1 VIGAIFGDYAG
12 MRTVRYLAV
21 WVCLCLGGCH
31 RGSDEAGAAKPV
43 TTHKL
48 AAPVKKGPT
57 VQEQTAGLVEAAS
70 PGKSDAPIELKF
82 DLQHRPTLG
91 KALEIGIAIIP
102 QISARVADV
111 QASGSEG
118 LSVATASAD
127 MEISPVE
134 AMQVY
139 RRVISV
145 TPSAEGLMLLGVK
158 VTLKHDEVEDYRVFS
173 IPLIVSPK

>member
-1 VIGAIFGDYAG
+1 
-12 MRTVRYLAV
+12 MRTSPYFAL
-21 WVCLCLGGCH
+21 WVCLSLIGCH
-31 RGSDEAGAAKPV
+31 RDAGQEGSVKPV
-43 TTHKL
+43 TTHKV
-48 AAPVKKGPT
+48 AAPVKKGPS
-57 VQEQTAGLVEAAS
+57 VEEQTVGLVEAAS

-91 KALEIGIAIIP
+91 KTLEIGIAIIP
-102 QISARVADV
+102 QISARLAAV

-118 LSVATASAD
+118 LSVATGSAD
-127 MEISPVE
+127 MEISPVD

-145 TPSAEGLMLLGVK
+145 TPGAEGLMLLGVK

-173 IPLIVSPK
+173 IPLIVSAK